1 MDRRSNSL
9 CSALML
15 LLAAVTAQAEAGQD
29 GSDSNVDAD
38 KRPNFLIVVADDLG
52 WSDIG
57 AFGGEIRTPT
67 LNELAKSGT
76 VMTDYYVAPT
86 CSPTRSMLLTGLD
99 NHQTGVGTMHGLRTP
114 NQPSHNYAGQLHNDV
129 VTVAEALQSHGYQTM
144 LSGKW
149 HLGVDEEQYP
159 GRRGFDRS
167 FGLLGGGASHFA
179 DKKQLSPLE
188 IANYFEDGQ
197 PVELPGDFYSSIG
210 YTDKI
215 LEYLQGRDQDTPF
228 FAFLAYTAPHDPI
241 QVPDEWLDKYQG
253 AYSQGPL
260 AIRESRAAK
269 AKSLGLI
276 NQDAQLWRLPD
287 FPSWFPVHNAPW
299 LERSEELRLTDA
311 RPMEV
316 YAAMVELMD
325 QQLGRVVSYLQDR
338 GELENT
344 YVIFFSDNGASA
356 TAPLVYPGATKEWLE
371 DTWSIDPEDYGRQGS
386 FTVLGGEWA
395 SAANSPWR
403 LFKGQVAEG
412 GIRSPLIVRGP
423 SIPAGTRSNA
433 LAHVSDITPTLLD
446 IAGID
451 AGTDPLYK
459 HKLTPQGSSLLP
471 AWMQQEA
478 QVREWFGT
486 ELFGNR
492 VLRRDNWKISWIT
505 RPLGSGAWEL
515 FDLAVDPGETNN
527 LAGEHPRLLA
537 ELITDYEQYMN
548 DNGVVIPDPAFG
560 ISLRKIYNKPCDW
573 WCELR
578 FKVIGMLPTP

>member
-15 LLAAVTAQAEAGQD
+15 LLAAVTAQAEAGKD

-197 PVELPGDFYSSIG
+197 PVELPADFV
-210 YTDKI
+210 T
-215 LEYLQGRDQDTPF
+215 
-228 FAFLAYTAPHDPI
+228 
-241 QVPDEWLDKYQG
+241 
-253 AYSQGPL
+253 SQ
-260 AIRESRAAK
+260 
-269 AKSLGLI
+269 
-276 NQDAQLWRLPD
+276 
-287 FPSWFPVHNAPW
+287 
-299 LERSEELRLTDA
+299 
-311 RPMEV
+311 
-316 YAAMVELMD
+316 
-325 QQLGRVVSYLQDR
+325 
-338 GELENT
+338 
-344 YVIFFSDNGASA
+344 
-356 TAPLVYPGATKEWLE
+356 
-371 DTWSIDPEDYGRQGS
+371 
-386 FTVLGGEWA
+386 
-395 SAANSPWR
+395 
-403 LFKGQVAEG
+403 
-412 GIRSPLIVRGP
+412 
-423 SIPAGTRSNA
+423 
-433 LAHVSDITPTLLD
+433 
-446 IAGID
+446 
-451 AGTDPLYK
+451 
-459 HKLTPQGSSLLP
+459 
-471 AWMQQEA
+471 
-478 QVREWFGT
+478 
-486 ELFGNR
+486 
-492 VLRRDNWKISWIT
+492 
-505 RPLGSGAWEL
+505 
-515 FDLAVDPGETNN
+515 
-527 LAGEHPRLLA
+527 
-537 ELITDYEQYMN
+537 
-548 DNGVVIPDPAFG
+548 
-560 ISLRKIYNKPCDW
+560 
-573 WCELR
+573 
-578 FKVIGMLPTP
+578 